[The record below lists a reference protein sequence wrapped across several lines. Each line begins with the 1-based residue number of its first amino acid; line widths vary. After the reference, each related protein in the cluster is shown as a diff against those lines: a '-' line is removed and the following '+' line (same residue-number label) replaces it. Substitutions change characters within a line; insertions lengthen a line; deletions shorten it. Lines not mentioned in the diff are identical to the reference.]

1 MSIEKYIGRRVEVI
15 YQDSR
20 GQITQRIVTVH
31 SIVDG
36 RAQVYDASKR
46 AYRTLA
52 VDRIL
57 AAVPISGRRVS

>member
-1 MSIEKYIGRRVEVI
+1 MIDKYVGRLIEII
-15 YQDSR
+15 YQDSK

-36 RAQVYDASKR
+36 RAKVYDASKR
-46 AYRTLA
+46 AYRTLV

-57 AAVPISGRRVS
+57 AALPVSGRRVS